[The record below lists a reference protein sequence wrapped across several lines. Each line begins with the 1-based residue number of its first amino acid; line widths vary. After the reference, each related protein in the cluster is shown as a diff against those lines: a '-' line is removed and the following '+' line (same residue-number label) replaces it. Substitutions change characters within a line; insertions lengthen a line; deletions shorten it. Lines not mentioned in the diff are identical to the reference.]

1 MGLFGSRTKPNE
13 AKGDRRESPAS
24 ESNSQNVTQ
33 RTTSSSVTAHARSGK
48 ASSSRASR
56 QVSQPSQEFRTGADN
71 QTQPTSQAKGEMG
84 MANIGQSIVFKGELT
99 GDEDLEIDGRV
110 EGSVNLIN
118 SQLTVAANGQLQAE
132 VNAKSIVVIGR
143 VNGNLTATERIEIQA
158 TGVVDGD
165 IKTPRLLVQEGAA
178 MNGRIDMSKAAAS
191 TGKPISSSPLGES
204 PTEVRK
210 SA

>member
-1 MGLFGSRTKPNE
+1 
-13 AKGDRRESPAS
+13 
-24 ESNSQNVTQ
+24 
-33 RTTSSSVTAHARSGK
+33 
-48 ASSSRASR
+48 
-56 QVSQPSQEFRTGADN
+56 
-71 QTQPTSQAKGEMG
+71 

-118 SQLTVAANGQLQAE
+118 NQLTVGANGQLQAE

-143 VNGNLTATERIEIQA
+143 VQGNLTASERVEIQA
-158 TGVVDGD
+158 TGIVDGD

-178 MNGRIDMSKAAAS
+178 INGRIDMSKAAAS
-191 TGKPISSSPLGES
+191 TGKPVSGSPVGES